1 MQYFYE
7 NNCTV
12 NYPGREINGDSEVS
26 IVAVISVVTVVTMVS
41 VITVAIMT
49 TAVILS

>member
-12 NYPGREINGDSEVS
+12 NYFAREINGDSKVS